1 MQLNFTIDDSLVLIL
16 YLLITVGIGFYY
28 SKGDE
33 KTLEGYF
40 LGNRSFGWF
49 SIGLAIFATNISSEH
64 FIGLAGSG
72 ASRGLA
78 VGQFELMAIF
88 TLVLLG
94 WFFAPIYHNSGVL
107 TVPEFM
113 EKRFD
118 ARIRKV
124 LAIFSIVLYIFTKIT
139 LSLVAGGF
147 LFNILF
153 GISIYNSAIL
163 LVLITGIYTIIG
175 GMRAIVKT
183 QIFQA
188 IVLIVAATVMTIYSL
203 SAAGGISGITS
214 NLSSDYFTM
223 FKPINDPDYPWT
235 GIVFGAPIVAFWYW
249 CTDQYMVQKTMA
261 ARSID
266 QSRKGTLFAAVLKIL
281 PIFILVVPGL
291 AAKSINPAVNG
302 DNAFP
307 FLMMSN
313 ILPVGIKGL
322 VIAGVLAAVM
332 SSLAASFNSVAALF
346 TNDIYKTFNPEA
358 SERKLVL
365 IGRLASLTVVIIA
378 ILLVPMTKLV
388 NSEMYIYLQSL
399 QAYVAASVTA
409 IFLLGF
415 FVQSISSRA
424 VFYSFIIGEAI
435 GLGRFALDM
444 LRLSD
449 TQLPYVF
456 AMIAEINFLHFSII
470 LFIATVV
477 MLYGFSFAFK
487 DVVKKTTD
495 TPLTIPSFHRVN
507 KFSLN
512 MRGELTANRTN
523 ILLSAFLFL
532 FIIGLWT
539 LWY

>member
-1 MQLNFTIDDSLVLIL
+1 MQLNFTIDDSLVIIL

-40 LGNRSFGWF
+40 LGSRSFGWF

-94 WFFAPIYHNSGVL
+94 WFFAPIYHSSGVL

-188 IVLIVAATVMTIYSL
+188 MVLIVAATVMTVYSL
-203 SAAGGISGITS
+203 SAAGGITGITS

-223 FKPINDPDYPWT
+223 FKPINDPDFPWT
-235 GIVFGAPIVAFWYW
+235 GIIFGAPIVAFWYW

-291 AAKSINPAVNG
+291 AAKSINPAANG

-424 VFYSFIIGEAI
+424 VFYSFMIGEVI

-449 TQLPYVF
+449 TQLPYYLTF
-456 AMIAEINFLHFSII
+456 IAEINFLHFSII
-470 LFIATVV
+470 LFLATVV

-487 DVVKKTTD
+487 DVIQKTVD

-512 MRGELTANRTN
+512 MKGELTANRTN